1 MAGGTATFPSNGYGR
16 SMFLDPSHVGHG
28 LARPLPSGQCA
39 ARPAVETLDPE
50 RVLPSIDAM
59 QAQRPMT
66 SRVMRGVNA
75 ALLLP
80 AASPAAAQQIDVNL
94 ARVTDGTSTLVHE
107 ISVPASMEAVWKA
120 FDPLCGW
127 RNARKSVL

>member
-1 MAGGTATFPSNGYGR
+1 MS
-16 SMFLDPSHVGHG
+16 LDPSHVGHG

-39 ARPAVETLDPE
+39 ARPAVETLDSE
-50 RVLPSIDAM
+50 RVLPSIDAL

-75 ALLLP
+75 ALLLL

-94 ARVTDGTSTLVHE
+94 AVETAGPPPP
-107 ISVPASMEAVWKA
+107 VPQLTVLASLEAVWTA
-120 FDPLCGW
+120 LAPRDGRRNWAVPLAGEGPG
-127 RNARKSVL
+127 

>member
-39 ARPAVETLDPE
+39 ARPAVETLDSE

-75 ALLLP
+75 PLLLL
-80 AASPAAAQQIDVNL
+80 AASPAAAQQKIGR
-94 ARVTDGTSTLVHE
+94 AACRERVCQYV
-107 ISVPASMEAVWKA
+107 
-120 FDPLCGW
+120 
-127 RNARKSVL
+127 